1 MRGQEISET
10 APPIWK
16 KTMQPKNNRIPHAK
30 LRFLQYLNRES
41 KSWWADQPGAV
52 LLGKHAKG

>member
-1 MRGQEISET
+1 
-10 APPIWK
+10 
-16 KTMQPKNNRIPHAK
+16 MQPKNNRIPHAK

-52 LLGKHAKG
+52 LLGKHAKS